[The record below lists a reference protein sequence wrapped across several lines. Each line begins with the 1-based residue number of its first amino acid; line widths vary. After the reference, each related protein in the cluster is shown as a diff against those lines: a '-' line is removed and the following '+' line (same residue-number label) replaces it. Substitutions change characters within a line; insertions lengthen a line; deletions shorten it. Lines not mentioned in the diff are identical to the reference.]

1 MHLLRRPLSLLCAL
15 LLASP
20 AALPQQTRKSGSFGN
35 WWQGR
40 FTDPFTW
47 REIAPA
53 NLSNSN
59 RLEQLLRAGKLYL
72 SLQDTIALALENNLD
87 IELQRFGPKIS
98 EADLNRAISGGIARN
113 QGNFIN
119 TGTVQVGGDGGGGG
133 NGIVSSGGIES
144 TSQAVTAAAT
154 GTSLNVANFDPVF
167 TSTIQHSKT
176 TQPQTTLFNTGTS
189 SLISIRDVSQFSVS
203 KAFVSGTTVSLGFNN
218 FISEQNSGRLDFNPA
233 RNVNASIQVQ
243 QRLLQGFGFA
253 VNNRNIR
260 IGRNNLKVSG
270 LAFKQQ
276 VITTVAG
283 VIARYWD
290 LVAANEDVLV
300 KRQALALNQKLYEDN
315 KKQVEIGT
323 LAPIEII
330 RAEAEVAR
338 SQQELTISETNL
350 LQQETILKNALSRT
364 GVASASL
371 ADARVIATDKI
382 RIPETE
388 PIEPI
393 QDLVARAMENRPEVE
408 QSRINIESAK
418 IGLVGTRNALRPSID
433 AFGRLQNN
441 GLSGSLNALP
451 IPPVP
456 GATNTA
462 SLIRNPASVDG
473 FFLGGYG
480 TALGQIFRRNFPDY
494 AVGVT
499 LNVPLRNRAA
509 QSDMVRE
516 QLSVRQ
522 SEVRFQQQQNQVRV
536 DVQNALISLQQAR
549 ARYQTATKNRVL
561 QEQTLD
567 AEQKKYGLG
576 ASTIFFVIQAQRDL
590 TSAQAN
596 EVAALSTYARARN
609 DLERATGQ
617 TLAANNINMEEAIQ
631 GVVSRPPSTVP
642 GVQ

>member
-1 MHLLRRPLSLLCAL
+1 MV
-15 LLASP
+15 SP
-20 AALPQQTRKSGSFGN
+20 AALPQETKKANNFGN

-40 FTDPFTW
+40 FTDPYTW
-47 REIAPA
+47 RDIAPI
-53 NLSNSN
+53 NLGNSN

-72 SLQDTIALALENNLD
+72 SLQDAIALALENNLD
-87 IELQRFGPKIS
+87 IELQRFGPQIS
-98 EADLNRAISGGIARN
+98 QADLNRAIAGGIARN

-119 TGTVQVGGDGGGGG
+119 PGTTQVGGDGGGGG
-133 NGIVSSGGIES
+133 GGLAGGGGIES
-144 TSQAVTAAAT
+144 TSQAVTAQAT
-154 GTSLNVANFDPVF
+154 GTSLNVASFDPVF
-167 TSTIQHSKT
+167 TSTIQRSKT

-189 SLISIRDVSQFSVS
+189 SLISVRDVSQFNVS
-203 KAFVSGTTVSLGFNN
+203 KSFISGTTVSMGFNN

-233 RNVNASIQVQ
+233 RNVNANIQVQ

-253 VNNRNIR
+253 VNSRNIR
-260 IGRNNLKVSG
+260 IGKNNLKVSE

-276 VITTVAG
+276 VIATVAG
-283 VIARYWD
+283 IIARYWD

-300 KRQALALNQKLYEDN
+300 KRQALGLNQKLYDDN

-338 SQQELTISETNL
+338 SQQELTISETTL
-350 LQQETILKNALSRT
+350 LQQETVLKNALSRT
-364 GVASASL
+364 GVTSASL
-371 ADARVIATDKI
+371 ADARVIPTDKI

-393 QDLVARAMENRPEVE
+393 QDLVTKAMDMRPEVE
-408 QSRINIESAK
+408 QSRLNIASAK
-418 IGLVGTRNALRPSID
+418 IGLVGTKNALRPSVE
-433 AFGRLQNN
+433 AFGRFQNN
-441 GLSGSLNALP
+441 GLSGDLNSLP
-451 IPPVP
+451 VPPVP

-462 SLIRNPASVDG
+462 SIARNPASVDA

-480 TALGQIFRRNFPDY
+480 TALGQVFRRNFPDY
-494 AVGVT
+494 AFGVT

-516 QLSVRQ
+516 QLSIRQ
-522 SEVRFQQQQNQVRV
+522 SEIRFQQQMNQVRV

-549 ARYQTATKNRVL
+549 ARYQTALKNRVL

-567 AEQKKYGLG
+567 AEQKKYALG

-590 TSAQAN
+590 TSAQAS

-617 TLAANNINMEEAIQ
+617 TLVANSIEMDEAIK
-631 GVVSRPPSTVP
+631 GVVSRPASTVP
-642 GVQ
+642 AAQ

>member
-1 MHLLRRPLSLLCAL
+1 MISIRRPLSLLCAML
-15 LLASP
+15 MVSP
-20 AALPQQTRKSGSFGN
+20 AALPQETKKANNFGN

-40 FTDPFTW
+40 FTDPYTW
-47 REIAPA
+47 RDIAPI
-53 NLSNSN
+53 NLGNSN

-72 SLQDTIALALENNLD
+72 SLQDAIALALENNLD
-87 IELQRFGPKIS
+87 IELQRFGPQIS
-98 EADLNRAISGGIARN
+98 QADLNRAIAGGIARN

-119 TGTVQVGGDGGGGG
+119 PGTTQVGGDGGGGG
-133 NGIVSSGGIES
+133 GGLAGGGGIES
-144 TSQAVTAAAT
+144 TSQAVTAQAT
-154 GTSLNVANFDPVF
+154 GTSLNVASFDPVF
-167 TSTIQHSKT
+167 TSTIQRSKT

-189 SLISIRDVSQFSVS
+189 SLISVRDVSQFNVS
-203 KAFVSGTTVSLGFNN
+203 KSFISGTTVSMGFNN

-233 RNVNASIQVQ
+233 RNVNANIQVQ

-253 VNNRNIR
+253 VNSRNIR
-260 IGRNNLKVSG
+260 IGKNNLKVSE

-276 VITTVAG
+276 VIATVAG
-283 VIARYWD
+283 IIARYWD

-300 KRQALALNQKLYEDN
+300 KRQALGLNQKLYDDN

-338 SQQELTISETNL
+338 SQQELTISETTL
-350 LQQETILKNALSRT
+350 LQQETVLKNALSRT
-364 GVASASL
+364 GVTSASL
-371 ADARVIATDKI
+371 ADARVIPTDKI

-393 QDLVARAMENRPEVE
+393 QDLVTKAMDMRPEVE
-408 QSRINIESAK
+408 QSRLNIASAK
-418 IGLVGTRNALRPSID
+418 IGLVGTKNALRPSVE
-433 AFGRLQNN
+433 AFGRFQNN
-441 GLSGSLNALP
+441 GLSGDLNSLP
-451 IPPVP
+451 VPPVP

-462 SLIRNPASVDG
+462 SIARNPASVDA

-480 TALGQIFRRNFPDY
+480 TALGQVFRRNFPDY
-494 AVGVT
+494 AFGVT

-516 QLSVRQ
+516 QLSIRQ
-522 SEVRFQQQQNQVRV
+522 SEIRFQQQMNQVRV

-549 ARYQTATKNRVL
+549 ARYQTALKNRVL

-567 AEQKKYGLG
+567 AEQKKYALG

-590 TSAQAN
+590 TSAQAS

-617 TLAANNINMEEAIQ
+617 TLVANSIEMDEAIK
-631 GVVSRPPSTVP
+631 GVVSRPASTVP
-642 GVQ
+642 AAQ